1 MMWVWREQWR
11 SQLTGMFWGVAWM
24 LALALMP
31 AMIGRAI
38 DQGLVQRSTSGL
50 LTWAGVVMGL
60 GVFTGV
66 AGGMRH
72 RSALTNWLSAAYITI
87 QATSR
92 HSVRVGADLPRLIAS
107 GDVLAIGTTDVES
120 LGNSFDIWARLSGG
134 IVSTIVVAIIMLTTS
149 VPLGLVVLI
158 GVPVMMACTVVLL
171 RPLRRRQDA
180 YRELQGDLSD
190 QTVDIA
196 QGIRILRGI
205 GGEDAFSARYT
216 SGSQRLRGIGIGA
229 ARIESMLA
237 AQEVLLPGLLTAL
250 VTWLAAHFALHGEI
264 TLGQLVA
271 FYGYAAFLS
280 LPLSF
285 FGEAADEITRGH
297 VAAERVVKLLRLTSP
312 IKEPESPAPPPPNGA
327 ELADPASG
335 LTIPPGSFLAVAC
348 SEPED
353 AENLA
358 TRLARYV
365 DVDVNANA
373 DEDVHADGDEGVL
386 PDVGVHVGTGVNVG
400 AGVHMDGIDG
410 NAGRDDDKQQPR
422 PTLGGVPLS
431 DLSVDV
437 VRKRILL
444 AANGDRIFAGTLRQS
459 LCGTTTASD
468 ELVLDALH
476 AASAEDIVDAL
487 DQGLDTKVEEKGRN
501 FSGGQLQ
508 RLRLAR
514 ALIADPEI
522 LLAVEATSA
531 VDAHT
536 EARIAERIGAYRAH
550 REAEGTSGTRT
561 TVLFTTSPLVLDHA
575 DVVAYVEDGQ
585 VVATGKHG
593 DLLAKQRGYRA
604 LVTRGE
610 DESDS
615 ESEAE
620 GEGEGEGDESECQ
633 ADIAATD
640 VDANDGGD
648 AAHAGHSAAADASA
662 ATALLDVESEN
673 ALAVDTQA
681 ADSTADT
688 SRADAQGDARAANA
702 SATVAQGGVRTVDG
716 SAAGVGDGGAVGVPV
731 ARARGDDSAAD
742 ASTARALSDGGAAGA
757 QTVGVLGDV
766 GVMDGSAAGAPGGG
780 DLAEDAGGV
789 LSDGGLAEDVG
800 GVLSDGGLAEDVGG
814 VLSDGGLAED
824 VGGVLGDGGSAGD
837 VGGVL
842 GDGGLAGEVGAGGGD
857 NDLGLDLDVDVDVG
871 ADGDSAD
878 ASVREAREGAWRS

>member
-1 MMWVWREQWR
+1 MVWVWREQWR

-38 DQGLVQRSTSGL
+38 DEGLLRRSTSGL

-60 GVFTGV
+60 AVFTGV

-72 RSALTNWLSAAYITI
+72 RSALTNWLSAVYITI
-87 QATSR
+87 QVTSR

-158 GVPVMMACTVVLL
+158 GVPVMMACTVLLL
-171 RPLRRRQDA
+171 RPLRHRQDA
-180 YRELQGDLSD
+180 YRELQGELSD

-205 GGEDAFSARYT
+205 GGEDAFSARYAT
-216 SGSQRLRGIGIGA
+216 GSQSLRRIGIGVG
-229 ARIESMLA
+229 RIESLLA

-271 FYGYAAFLS
+271 FYGYASFLV

-297 VAAERVVKLLRLTSP
+297 VAAERVVKLLRLNSP
-312 IKEPESPAPPPPNGA
+312 IKEPESPAPPPPPGA
-327 ELADPASG
+327 ELADEAST
-335 LTIPPGSFLAVAC
+335 LTIPPGALLAVAC
-348 SEPED
+348 NEPED
-353 AENLA
+353 ADKLA
-358 TRLARYV
+358 NRLARYV
-365 DVDVNANA
+365 DVDVDANT
-373 DEDVHADGDEGVL
+373 
-386 PDVGVHVGTGVNVG
+386 GTGTG
-400 AGVHMDGIDG
+400 DAKHPKPT
-410 NAGRDDDKQQPR
+410 RPTQ
-422 PTLGGVPLS
+422 PTLGGIPLNK
-431 DLSVDV
+431 LSVAV
-437 VRKRILL
+437 VRERILL
-444 AANGDRIFAGTLRQS
+444 AANTDRIFAGTLRQS
-459 LCGTTTASD
+459 LSGTTTPPD
-468 ELVLDALH
+468 DVVLAALH

-487 DQGLDTKVEEKGRN
+487 DQGLDTEVQEKGRN

-550 REAEGTSGTRT
+550 RAAEATPPATRT

-575 DVVAYVEDGQ
+575 DLVAYVEDGQ

-610 DESDS
+610 DEP
-615 ESEAE
+615 EAE
-620 GEGEGEGDESECQ
+620 AITSDPEAKEGTSNAETSNAETAVPDVANG
-633 ADIAATD
+633 ADIAHVHHEIE
-640 VDANDGGD
+640 VDGAGASVGD
-648 AAHAGHSAAADASA
+648 AW
-662 ATALLDVESEN
+662 
-673 ALAVDTQA
+673 
-681 ADSTADT
+681 
-688 SRADAQGDARAANA
+688 
-702 SATVAQGGVRTVDG
+702 
-716 SAAGVGDGGAVGVPV
+716 
-731 ARARGDDSAAD
+731 
-742 ASTARALSDGGAAGA
+742 
-757 QTVGVLGDV
+757 
-766 GVMDGSAAGAPGGG
+766 
-780 DLAEDAGGV
+780 GGV
-789 LSDGGLAEDVG
+789 L
-800 GVLSDGGLAEDVGG
+800 
-814 VLSDGGLAED
+814 
-824 VGGVLGDGGSAGD
+824 
-837 VGGVL
+837 
-842 GDGGLAGEVGAGGGD
+842 
-857 NDLGLDLDVDVDVG
+857 
-871 ADGDSAD
+871 
-878 ASVREAREGAWRS
+878 RS

>member
-1 MMWVWREQWR
+1 
-11 SQLTGMFWGVAWM
+11 M

-38 DQGLVQRSTSGL
+38 DEGLLRRSTSGL

-60 GVFTGV
+60 AVFTGV

-87 QATSR
+87 QVTSR

-158 GVPVMMACTVVLL
+158 GVPVMMACTVLLL
-171 RPLRRRQDA
+171 RPLRHRQDA
-180 YRELQGDLSD
+180 YRELQGELSD

-205 GGEDAFSARYT
+205 GGEDAFSARYAT
-216 SGSQRLRGIGIGA
+216 GSQSLRRIGIGVG
-229 ARIESMLA
+229 RIESLLA

-271 FYGYAAFLS
+271 FYGYASFLV

-297 VAAERVVKLLRLTSP
+297 VAAERVVKLLRLNSP
-312 IKEPESPAPPPPNGA
+312 IKEPESPAPPPPPGA
-327 ELADPASG
+327 ELADEAST
-335 LTIPPGSFLAVAC
+335 LTIPPGALLAVAC
-348 SEPED
+348 NEPED
-353 AENLA
+353 ADKLA
-358 TRLARYV
+358 NRLARYV
-365 DVDVNANA
+365 DVDANT
-373 DEDVHADGDEGVL
+373 
-386 PDVGVHVGTGVNVG
+386 GTGTG
-400 AGVHMDGIDG
+400 DAKHPKPT
-410 NAGRDDDKQQPR
+410 RPTQ
-422 PTLGGVPLS
+422 PTLGGIPLNK
-431 DLSVDV
+431 LSVAV
-437 VRKRILL
+437 VRERILL
-444 AANGDRIFAGTLRQS
+444 AANTDRIFAGTLRQS
-459 LCGTTTASD
+459 LSGTTTPPD
-468 ELVLDALH
+468 DVVLAALH
-476 AASAEDIVDAL
+476 AVSAEDIVDAL
-487 DQGLDTKVEEKGRN
+487 DQGLDTEVQEKGRN

-550 REAEGTSGTRT
+550 RAAEATPPATRT

-575 DVVAYVEDGQ
+575 DLVAYVEDGQ

-610 DESDS
+610 DEP
-615 ESEAE
+615 EAE
-620 GEGEGEGDESECQ
+620 GITSDPEAKEGTSNAETSNAETAVPDVANG
-633 ADIAATD
+633 ADIAHAHHEIE
-640 VDANDGGD
+640 VDGAGASVGD
-648 AAHAGHSAAADASA
+648 AW
-662 ATALLDVESEN
+662 
-673 ALAVDTQA
+673 
-681 ADSTADT
+681 
-688 SRADAQGDARAANA
+688 
-702 SATVAQGGVRTVDG
+702 
-716 SAAGVGDGGAVGVPV
+716 
-731 ARARGDDSAAD
+731 
-742 ASTARALSDGGAAGA
+742 
-757 QTVGVLGDV
+757 
-766 GVMDGSAAGAPGGG
+766 
-780 DLAEDAGGV
+780 GGV
-789 LSDGGLAEDVG
+789 L
-800 GVLSDGGLAEDVGG
+800 
-814 VLSDGGLAED
+814 
-824 VGGVLGDGGSAGD
+824 
-837 VGGVL
+837 
-842 GDGGLAGEVGAGGGD
+842 
-857 NDLGLDLDVDVDVG
+857 
-871 ADGDSAD
+871 
-878 ASVREAREGAWRS
+878 RS

>member
-1 MMWVWREQWR
+1 MVWVWREQWR

-38 DQGLVQRSTSGL
+38 DEGLLRRSTSGL

-60 GVFTGV
+60 AVFTGV

-87 QATSR
+87 QVTSR

-158 GVPVMMACTVVLL
+158 GVPVMMACTVLLL
-171 RPLRRRQDA
+171 RPLRHRQDA
-180 YRELQGDLSD
+180 YRELQGELSD

-205 GGEDAFSARYT
+205 GGEDAFSARYAT
-216 SGSQRLRGIGIGA
+216 GSQSLRRIGIGVG
-229 ARIESMLA
+229 RIESLLA

-271 FYGYAAFLS
+271 FYGYASFLV

-297 VAAERVVKLLRLTSP
+297 VAAERVVKLLRLNSP
-312 IKEPESPAPPPPNGA
+312 IKEPESPAPPPPPGA
-327 ELADPASG
+327 ELADEAST
-335 LTIPPGSFLAVAC
+335 LTIPPGVLLAVAC
-348 SEPED
+348 NEPED
-353 AENLA
+353 ADKLA
-358 TRLARYV
+358 NRLARYV
-365 DVDVNANA
+365 DVDVDANT
-373 DEDVHADGDEGVL
+373 
-386 PDVGVHVGTGVNVG
+386 GTGTG
-400 AGVHMDGIDG
+400 DGTGD
-410 NAGRDDDKQQPR
+410 AKHPKPTQ
-422 PTLGGVPLS
+422 PTLGGIPLNK
-431 DLSVDV
+431 LSVAV
-437 VRKRILL
+437 VRERILL
-444 AANGDRIFAGTLRQS
+444 AANTDRIFAGTLRQS
-459 LCGTTTASD
+459 LSGTTTPPD
-468 ELVLDALH
+468 DVVLAALH

-487 DQGLDTKVEEKGRN
+487 DQGLDTEVQEKGRN

-536 EARIAERIGAYRAH
+536 VARIAERIGAYRAH
-550 REAEGTSGTRT
+550 RAAEATPPATRT

-575 DVVAYVEDGQ
+575 DLVAYVEDGQ

-610 DESDS
+610 DEP
-615 ESEAE
+615 EAE
-620 GEGEGEGDESECQ
+620 AITSDPEAKEGTSSAETSSAETAVPDVANG
-633 ADIAATD
+633 ADIAHVHHEIE
-640 VDANDGGD
+640 VDGAGASVGD
-648 AAHAGHSAAADASA
+648 AW
-662 ATALLDVESEN
+662 
-673 ALAVDTQA
+673 
-681 ADSTADT
+681 
-688 SRADAQGDARAANA
+688 
-702 SATVAQGGVRTVDG
+702 
-716 SAAGVGDGGAVGVPV
+716 
-731 ARARGDDSAAD
+731 
-742 ASTARALSDGGAAGA
+742 
-757 QTVGVLGDV
+757 
-766 GVMDGSAAGAPGGG
+766 
-780 DLAEDAGGV
+780 GGV
-789 LSDGGLAEDVG
+789 L
-800 GVLSDGGLAEDVGG
+800 
-814 VLSDGGLAED
+814 
-824 VGGVLGDGGSAGD
+824 
-837 VGGVL
+837 
-842 GDGGLAGEVGAGGGD
+842 
-857 NDLGLDLDVDVDVG
+857 
-871 ADGDSAD
+871 
-878 ASVREAREGAWRS
+878 RS